1 MFALYNILIFFTF
14 LDLYVS
20 APHSGEVICNELYEC
35 LMEWNIDRKL
45 STVTIDNCS
54 ANDSMIDLL
63 LEKFLTSSMVMGGK
77 FFHMRCCAH
86 ILNLI
91 VKDGLS
97 MIQKEVEKIK
107 ESVHY

>member
-1 MFALYNILIFFTF
+1 MP
-14 LDLYVS
+14 
-20 APHSGEVICNELYEC
+20 APHSGEVMCNELYEC

-45 STVTIDNCS
+45 STVTVDNCS
-54 ANDSMIDLL
+54 ANESMIDLL
-63 LEKFLTSSMVMGGK
+63 LGKFSTSSMIMGGK
-77 FFHMRCCAH
+77 FLHMRCCAH

-97 MIQKEVEKIK
+97 VIQKEVEKIR